1 MPNYA
6 IHMSMPQEVAGLIEE
21 AASHLQENNVA
32 DSMRSDASEK
42 DRAVHGLIR
51 C

>member
-1 MPNYA
+1 MN
-6 IHMSMPQEVAGLIEE
+6 Q
-21 AASHLQENNVA
+21 NNVA